1 MLDLFTVVWSKVGPF
16 RGLEGFYCDITLPS
30 LMQPGNIPA
39 ARGLINSYNIYADD
53 KSRGTISQHPLFKK
67 LCGTIP
73 VSFLPLQKGAGDVN
87 SNILHQM
94 NLSAEKGNH
103 MLTVAPDSV
112 IGDGSVLNMARLCA
126 EGKFDVI
133 LFGYPKIPVTA
144 FAEIKAA
151 LATQSLSN
159 RRLVAIVLRHTAPEP
174 ISSSTACTAIE
185 SHGVVEAEM
194 CHRQPTPCPRP
205 DGRIIEFFSTN
216 FTPNQGYD
224 HVLPM
229 WMIDNGYTWYYIDD
243 SDTFF
248 TGDEAEAWRGGSGP
262 WQLDLLSKEDQF
274 FSNHRIKLKGE

>member
-1 MLDLFTVVWSKVGPF
+1 MLDLFTVVWGKAPPF
-16 RGLEGFYCDITLPS
+16 RGLDRFFVDITLPS
-30 LMQPGNIPA
+30 LMQPNNILA
-39 ARGLINSYNIYADD
+39 AAQFISSYNIYADAQ
-53 KSRGTISQHPLFKK
+53 SEGTIRQHPLFDK
-67 LCGTIP
+67 LCSKVP
-73 VSFLPLQKGAGDVN
+73 VTFIPLQKGVGDVN
-87 SNILHQM
+87 SNILYQM
-94 NLSAEKGNH
+94 GLSAAKGNH

-151 LATQSLSN
+151 LSTGSLSN

-185 SHGVVEAEM
+185 SRRPLEAEM

-205 DGRIIEFFSTN
+205 DGRIIEFFSSN

-262 WQLDLLSKEDQF
+262 WRLDLLSREDQF